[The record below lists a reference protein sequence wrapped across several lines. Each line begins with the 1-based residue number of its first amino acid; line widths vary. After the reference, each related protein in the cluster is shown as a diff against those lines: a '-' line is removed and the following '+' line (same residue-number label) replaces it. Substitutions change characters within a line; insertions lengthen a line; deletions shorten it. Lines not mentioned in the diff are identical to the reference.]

1 MFEKY
6 GKPTWYL
13 DRHIYTF
20 PLHMALKFNTMLLVY
35 GENVSFEYGGC
46 EDEETYSARG
56 QIENGVGLFAQ
67 LKADFDFAME
77 GENACTYWQSS
88 IFGLILQHINNHR

>member
-6 GKPTWYL
+6 GKPTWYI

-35 GENVSFEYGGC
+35 GENVSYEYGGN
-46 EDEETYSARG
+46 DDAETYSAKG
-56 QIENGVGLFAQ
+56 QIENGVASGMDAV
-67 LKADFDFAME
+67 
-77 GENACTYWQSS
+77 SS
-88 IFGLILQHINNHR
+88 PIKNIRKFPAEIMKYIPSSVASVIM